1 MHMMLVA
8 ATTLEIA
15 PTLDWLKKNEF
26 RTATGNT
33 VQVLATGI
41 GSMQTT
47 YNLMNA
53 LQANRPNIMIQA
65 GIGGSFSHGY
75 RPGTLCIVQ
84 EEYSG
89 DLGVEER
96 DVLKDVFDMG
106 FQEANE
112 FPFTNRA
119 LRNPYTAQF
128 TRLKLPLVK
137 AVTVNEVTTSPR
149 RIEKLQQKYSAIVES
164 MEGAAFHY
172 VALQQQIPFLQ
183 LRAISN
189 MVGERD
195 KTKWQLK
202 ETIAALN
209 QQLIQLLQDPELF
222 QKNN

>member
-1 MHMMLVA
+1 MLVA
-8 ATTLEIA
+8 ATVLEIA

-26 RTATGNT
+26 RTACGNT
-33 VQVLATGI
+33 VQVLSSGI

-53 LQANRPNIMIQA
+53 IQANRPSGLIQA
-65 GIGGSFSHGY
+65 GIGGSFSHGF
-75 RPGTLCIVQ
+75 RPGTCCIVQ
-84 EEYSG
+84 EEFTG

-96 DVLKDVFDMG
+96 DILKDVFDMG

-112 FPFTNRA
+112 FPFTNKA
-119 LRNPYTAQF
+119 LRNPYIAQF
-128 TRLKLPLVK
+128 TRMGLPFVK

-149 RIEKLQQKYSAIVES
+149 RIEKLQQKYSPIVES

-172 VALQQQIPFLQ
+172 VALQQQLPFLQ

-195 KTKWQLK
+195 KTKWLLK
-202 ETIAALN
+202 ESITTLN